1 VPHDQEP
8 LWPSD
13 DSDTSEKAEAS
24 TPGEGGKTAHLPVP
38 DEQRTSQLPV
48 PPRLPESP
56 TVWVPHPAQSKRG
69 TPSQAPQDRQQD
81 RSSQDRSRQGELRE
95 PRQPERQGQGGP
107 PQAAS
112 SPGGG
117 QPDRA
122 PQAPGGS
129 AQDRSRQGELRES
142 RQPERLPDR
151 PQEWSPQARAPQPP
165 QERPAQDWQ
174 QDQPTQQWQ
183 QDPTQ
188 EWQQARAPQPYQARP
203 PQQRPQPF
211 PPPQQQGQ
219 QPSSQI
225 PPASTVHVQPMRVE
239 PSGEVHAAEQVSDEE
254 PPPTPPA
261 PPRRRKRRALVFGG
275 LALLLVV
282 ALGVA
287 SALPYVSNRLGLPWA
302 PNLPKGPAPQ
312 PATVNLALKAPSP
325 SAPTPTASGVAAAL
339 AGPAASPDLATLTG
353 TVLDPATGATLWD
366 RNSGQPLTPASTT
379 KLLTLSAALL
389 TLDQGMQLTTK
400 VVAGSSPDTA
410 ILVAGGDPT
419 LSGLPDGQSSIY
431 PGAAHLDDLV
441 AQVKQ
446 ASGGTIKKVQID
458 LSLYSGPQT
467 PSGWD
472 PGDAPQYAAAIVP
485 GMLDAGLTDP
495 NNEESMRVSNPA
507 QNLLQAFAQ
516 RLGATAAGTT
526 TAPKDAKV
534 LGQVSSAPLTELI
547 DNTLEMS
554 DNTLAEMIGRQTA
567 IATGAPATFDG
578 VAETT
583 MRVLSQNGF
592 DLTGVQ
598 VHDGSGLSSTNKV
611 PARLL
616 AQLLGVAAG
625 PDGKDPRTAK
635 LRPLLEGLPVAGG
648 SGTLA
653 VRYGAPNSV
662 AGKGWVR
669 AKTGTLD
676 GVNTLAGVVL
686 DSDNRVLVFALMSN
700 GSAQDPGRAALDV
713 VAAALRGC
721 GCR

>member
-1 VPHDQEP
+1 MPHDQEPDQP

-13 DSDTSEKAEAS
+13 DSDTSDKAEAS
-24 TPGEGGKTAHLPVP
+24 TPGEGGRTAQLPVP
-38 DEQRTSQLPV
+38 DGQRTSQLPV

-56 TVWVPHPAQSKRG
+56 TVWVPHPAQPKRA
-69 TPSQAPQDRQQD
+69 TPSPAPQDNQQE
-81 RSSQDRSRQGELRE
+81 RSRQGDLRDSLS
-95 PRQPERQGQGGP
+95 PERQGS

-117 QPDRA
+117 QQDRA
-122 PQAPGGS
+122 APTAGQGGS
-129 AQDRSRQGELRES
+129 AQDRARQGDLRDP
-142 RQPERLPDR
+142 RQPDR
-151 PQEWSPQARAPQPP
+151 PQEWSPPARSPQPAP
-165 QERPAQDWQ
+165 DRPVPDWQ
-174 QDQPTQQWQ
+174 QDAPTQQWH
-183 QDPTQ
+183 QDPNQ
-188 EWQQARAPQPYQARP
+188 EWPQARPAQPYPARP
-203 PQQRPQPF
+203 PQQRSQPF
-211 PPPQQQGQ
+211 QPPQQSQ
-219 QPSSQI
+219 QPPQI

-239 PSGEVHAAEQVSDEE
+239 PNGEVHAAEQVSGDE
-254 PPPTPPA
+254 PPSTPPA
-261 PPRRRKRRALVFGG
+261 PPTPPGRRKRRGLVFGG
-275 LALLLVV
+275 LALVLVI

-312 PATVNLALKAPSP
+312 PAVVNLALKAPSP

-339 AGPAASPDLATLTG
+339 AGPATSPDLATLTG
-353 TVLDPATGATLWD
+353 TVLDPATGTTLWD

-400 VVAGSSPDTA
+400 VVAGATPDTA

-441 AQVKQ
+441 AQVKR

-467 PSGWD
+467 PPGWD

-495 NNEESMRVSNPA
+495 SNEESMRVANPA

-526 TAPKDAKV
+526 VAPKDAQV

-567 IATGAPATFDG
+567 IATGAPPTFDG
-578 VAETT
+578 VAATT
-583 MRVLSQNGF
+583 MKVLSQNGF

-669 AKTGTLD
+669 AKTGTLN

-713 VAAALRGC
+713 MAAALRGC